1 MPKIYD
7 AKTVAHLQSCLDAGS
22 VVIESFDSYENI
34 LPGMTIVLG
43 EVRVHFQKSIH
54 PRIPGYTGAQFLSEK
69 TDKMYMSFWNQLPVC
84 SHMCKDFRYLITD
97 MNGNVPYKTF
107 TYTDKDDTRKR
118 ALVRYLFEIDDMD
131 ADQPECVEYF
141 KQYNDVILNNCC
153 YLIVKI
159 EDADQDGYT
168 TKTPLDMYAIAD
180 TDAVVAM
187 PGKKKANS
195 SPLF

>member
-1 MPKIYD
+1 MSKIYD
-7 AKTVAHLQSCLDAGS
+7 AKTVAHLQSCLDTGS

-34 LPGMTIVLG
+34 LPRMTIILG
-43 EVRVHFQKSIH
+43 DVQVHFQKSDN
-54 PRIPGYTGAQFLSEK
+54 PKIPGYMSAQFLGDNA
-69 TDKMYMSFWNQLPVC
+69 DKMYMSFWNQLPVRT
-84 SHMCKDFRYLITD
+84 HMAKDFRYLVTD
-97 MNGNVPYKTF
+97 KDGNIPYKTF

-159 EDADQDGYT
+159 EDADKDGYT
-168 TKTPLDMYAIAD
+168 TKVPLDMYAIAD
-180 TDAVVAM
+180 TDAVVVI